1 VEGAGRVWVGN
12 LPEFAVAKFGTKH
25 SFDRDDVGE
34 LILAGRRELWPL
46 TAAADGVSYAYD
58 KDPDGSYGFLD
69 RVFFEAVAAKTPEGR
84 SRLLAA
90 ASVRFSI
97 TPEDQAPPGFV
108 PRARAEIDRRTV
120 LVSEAARPVPI
131 VRAAGRVFRRASLSG
146 TVDLVA
152 SPQFDPENDVVLR
165 GPDQDAAE
173 GAAPSRADGIT
184 RQGNGLSARIASP
197 NGAVTVF
204 AATYFR
210 YWRAAVDGAPASV
223 EIANGTFCGVRVPPG
238 AHRVELFYD
247 ERPFRT
253 GAALSLGAAAA
264 GILFIAAG
272 RRRSRLSPGA

>member
-1 VEGAGRVWVGN
+1 
-12 LPEFAVAKFGTKH
+12 
-25 SFDRDDVGE
+25 
-34 LILAGRRELWPL
+34 
-46 TAAADGVSYAYD
+46 
-58 KDPDGSYGFLD
+58 
-69 RVFFEAVAAKTPEGR
+69 
-84 SRLLAA
+84 
-90 ASVRFSI
+90 
-97 TPEDQAPPGFV
+97 
-108 PRARAEIDRRTV
+108 
-120 LVSEAARPVPI
+120 VPI